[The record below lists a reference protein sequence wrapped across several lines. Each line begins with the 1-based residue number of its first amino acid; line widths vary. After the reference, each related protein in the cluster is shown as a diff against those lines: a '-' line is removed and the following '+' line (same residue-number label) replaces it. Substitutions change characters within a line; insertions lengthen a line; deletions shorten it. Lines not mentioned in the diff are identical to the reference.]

1 MVCIDAIFSLE
12 EKMKQAMNRCTVW
25 CSIVLA
31 IGCGSVHAQ
40 TPTEALLADYLPL
53 EAVVKDALISS
64 PLIQVARAKREG
76 WSARAKGIS
85 AGSAE
90 FILRSTSQQRHDVVS
105 GAQMYESMVSIE
117 RPLRL
122 WGKRG
127 IDADLALKTQTFAD
141 IEYADAMHEG
151 SRELLKFWFAYMR
164 ALADQKNAITT
175 FSLAQKMQ
183 SLTSIKFKQG
193 EVSKLDTELASAEFE
208 RISAARSLADSQLA
222 SASSAL
228 LRRYPMLALP
238 VTLPVALSVVPG
250 EFPALPEFKV
260 SMVAMRGDF
269 LEKNHELNMMRVD
282 AQRLRLAADRAARD
296 HLPDP
301 TLGVFMGRERAGAET
316 IAGVMF
322 SMPLPGAARAH
333 HASAVMADAQAASDK
348 VALAEQQLGAL
359 FESMW
364 IQFQHKKTATENL
377 NSAAQRQ
384 ALAAE
389 KSVKAYA
396 LGEGNL
402 SEVLLI
408 ARMASDNLNAA
419 ERMQI
424 DVIELLALIRLD
436 LHQIWDFD
444 E

>member
-1 MVCIDAIFSLE
+1 
-12 EKMKQAMNRCTVW
+12 MKRTMKSRTLW
-25 CSIVLA
+25 CSVVLA
-31 IGCGSVHAQ
+31 IGCGVVYAQ

-53 EAVVKDALISS
+53 EAAVKDALISS

-90 FILRSTSQQRHDVVS
+90 FTLRSTSQQRRDVVS
-105 GAQMYESMVSIE
+105 GVQMYESMVSIE

-164 ALADQKNAITT
+164 ALADQKNAMTT
-175 FSLAQKMQ
+175 FSLAEKMQ

-222 SASSAL
+222 SASSAF
-228 LRRYPMLALP
+228 LRRYPMLVLP
-238 VTLPVALSVVPG
+238 VNLPVALSVMPG

-260 SMVAMRGDF
+260 SMVAMRGEF

-316 IAGVMF
+316 ITGVMI

-348 VALAEQQLGAL
+348 VVLAEQQLGAL

-364 IQFQHKKTATENL
+364 IQFQHKKIATENL

-419 ERMQI
+419 ERIQI
-424 DVIELLALIRLD
+424 DLIELLALIRLD